1 MLTEILRDELGWGS
15 PNLEPQVR
23 MLVRLLIAALLGGLL
38 GINRQIEHK
47 AAGLRTHMLVSLAA
61 ALFTVVPLLGGS
73 HLDHVT
79 RVIQGVAAGIGFLGG
94 GTILQLSEQQKVKGL
109 TTAAGIWLAAAVGVS
124 AGAGWYAAATG
135 TTLLALIILA
145 PLQNWETWINHWR
158 RKKRPPENPL
168 PPV

>member
-1 MLTEILRDELGWGS
+1 MLTELIRDELGWGGQDIS
-15 PNLEPQVR
+15 PQIR
-23 MLVRLLIAALLGGLL
+23 MLLRLLIAALLGGLL

-47 AAGLRTHMLVSLAA
+47 AAGLRTHMLVSLAS

-94 GTILQLSEQQKVKGL
+94 GTILQLNEQQKVKGL

-124 AGAGWYAAATG
+124 AGAGWFSAATG
-135 TTLLALIILA
+135 TTILALIILA
-145 PLQNWETWINHWR
+145 PVQTVDNWLKRWWR
-158 RKKRPPENPL
+158 TKTTSGNSP